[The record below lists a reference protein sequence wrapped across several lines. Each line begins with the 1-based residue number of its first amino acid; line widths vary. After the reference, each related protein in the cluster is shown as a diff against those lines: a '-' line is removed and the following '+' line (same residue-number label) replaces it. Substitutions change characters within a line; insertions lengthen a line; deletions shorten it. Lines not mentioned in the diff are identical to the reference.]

1 MRTRRRAVPR
11 GTNAG
16 AVDDFSTDFLPKL
29 HPIGGFASALAD
41 KVSDGMSSPYR
52 RPHSSSVSPSGTP
65 VAGSKPVVPGRSGPL
80 PRTAIFTDTLDQV
93 NGVSNTYQ
101 YLAAYCRRR
110 KIDLDFF
117 TYGSRTSLEKQGSV
131 RIFRYRPRLPM
142 RYYAGLVF
150 DLWTPRG
157 NLQEDCRQG
166 GYDLIHAATPGS
178 MGLNAL
184 AAADQL
190 GLPLVGVYHTALPE
204 YVGTRR
210 RSLMARLGLP
220 SDLLEQ
226 STLEGCWK
234 FVEWYYRHCEK
245 VLAPSR
251 SIARTL
257 GRRIRVPMDCFSR
270 GVDTRRFSPEH
281 RRESSR
287 TTVLYVGRVSVEKNL
302 PLLARIFRRH
312 GDACLQVV
320 GDGPFRSRMEREAP
334 SANFTGFLTGLELS
348 RAYAS
353 ADLFA
358 FPSETD
364 TFGNVV
370 LEAMS
375 SGLPVV
381 VTDKMGPK
389 ELVEHGSNGFVASN
403 DQEFEL
409 YLNRLIQDEALRRDM
424 GARSRE
430 MALER
435 TWDAVFGSLFDCY
448 REVVQGHRER
458 VA

>member
-1 MRTRRRAVPR
+1 MAP
-11 GTNAG
+11 
-16 AVDDFSTDFLPKL
+16 
-29 HPIGGFASALAD
+29 
-41 KVSDGMSSPYR
+41 
-52 RPHSSSVSPSGTP
+52 GTP
-65 VAGSKPVVPGRSGPL
+65 VAGSKPVVLSRSGPV
-80 PRTAIFTDTLDQV
+80 PRIAVFTDTLDQV

-117 TYGSRTSLEKQGSV
+117 TYGSRTCLEKQGSV
-131 RIFRYRPRLPM
+131 RIFRYRPRLPI

-157 NLQEDCRQG
+157 NVLEDCRQG

-184 AAADQL
+184 AAAERL

-226 STLEGCWK
+226 ATLEVCWK
-234 FVEWYYRHCEK
+234 FVEWFYRHCQE

-257 GRRIRVPMDCFSR
+257 GRRIRVPMDRFSR
-270 GVDTRRFSPEH
+270 GVDTRKFSPEH
-281 RRESSR
+281 RREPSR

-302 PLLARIFRRH
+302 PLLVRIFRRR

-320 GDGPFRSRMEREAP
+320 GDGPFRKRMEQEAP
-334 SANFTGFLTGLELS
+334 NAKFTGFLTGRELS

-381 VTDKMGPK
+381 VTDKMGPR

-409 YLNRLIQDEALRRDM
+409 YLNGLIRDEGLRKSM
-424 GARSRE
+424 GDRSRE

-435 TWDAVFGSLFDCY
+435 TWDAVFGSLFGSY
-448 REVVQGHRER
+448 RKVIREYRER

>member
-1 MRTRRRAVPR
+1 MRRDGAKVVPVPR
-11 GTNAG
+11 I
-16 AVDDFSTDFLPKL
+16 AV
-29 HPIGGFASALAD
+29 
-41 KVSDGMSSPYR
+41 
-52 RPHSSSVSPSGTP
+52 
-65 VAGSKPVVPGRSGPL
+65 
-80 PRTAIFTDTLDQV
+80 FTDTLDQV

-110 KIDLDFF
+110 KIDLDFY
-117 TYGSRTSLEKQGSV
+117 TYGPRTSLEKQGSV
-131 RIFRYRPRLPM
+131 RIFRYRPRLPV

-157 NLQEDCRQG
+157 NLLEDCREG

-184 AAADQL
+184 AAAKRL

-210 RSLMARLGLP
+210 RSLMTRLGLP
-220 SDLLEQ
+220 SGLLEQ
-226 STLEGCWK
+226 FTLEGCWK
-234 FVEWYYRHCEK
+234 FVEWYYRHCQK

-251 SIARTL
+251 SIARIL
-257 GRRIRVPMDCFSR
+257 GRRIRVPMDRFSR
-270 GVDTRRFSPEH
+270 GVDTRKFSPEQ
-281 RRESSR
+281 RREPSR

-302 PLLARIFRRH
+302 PLLARIFRRR

-320 GDGPFRSRMEREAP
+320 GDGPFRKRMEQEAP
-334 SANFTGFLTGLELS
+334 NANFTGFLTGLELS

-381 VTDKMGPK
+381 VTDKMGPR
-389 ELVEHGSNGFVASN
+389 ELVDHGSNGFVASN

-409 YLNRLIQDEALRRDM
+409 YLNRLIQDEGLRESM

-430 MALER
+430 LALER

>member
-1 MRTRRRAVPR
+1 MVRIAV
-11 GTNAG
+11 
-16 AVDDFSTDFLPKL
+16 
-29 HPIGGFASALAD
+29 
-41 KVSDGMSSPYR
+41 
-52 RPHSSSVSPSGTP
+52 
-65 VAGSKPVVPGRSGPL
+65 
-80 PRTAIFTDTLDQV
+80 FTDTLDQV
-93 NGVSNTYQ
+93 NGVSNTYR
-101 YLAAYCRRR
+101 YLAEYCRRR
-110 KIDLDFF
+110 RIDLDFY
-117 TYGSRTSLEKQGSV
+117 TYGSRTSPEKQGSI
-131 RIFRYRPRLPM
+131 RIFRYRPRLPI

-157 NLQEDCRQG
+157 ILLEDCRQG
-166 GYDLIHAATPGS
+166 KYDLIHAATPGS

-184 AAADQL
+184 VAADKL
-190 GLPLVGVYHTALPE
+190 ELPLVGVYHTALPE
-204 YVGTRR
+204 YVSTRR
-210 RSLMARLGLP
+210 RSLMAALGLP
-220 SDLLEQ
+220 HDLLAR
-226 STLEGCWK
+226 STLEICWK
-234 FVEWYYRHCEK
+234 FVEWYYLHCEK

-251 SIARTL
+251 TISQTL
-257 GRRIRVPMDCFSR
+257 GRRIQVPMDEFSR
-270 GVDTRRFSPEH
+270 GVDGRRFSPEH
-281 RRESSR
+281 RRQSSR

-302 PLLARIFRRH
+302 PLLARIFRRRR
-312 GDACLQVV
+312 DVRLQVV
-320 GDGPFRSRMEREAP
+320 GDGPFRKRMEQEAP
-334 SANFTGFLTGLELS
+334 NADFTGFLTGLELS

-381 VTDKMGPK
+381 VTDKMGPR
-389 ELVEHGSNGFVASN
+389 ELVDHGSNGFVASN
-403 DQEFEL
+403 DEEFEC
-409 YLNRLIQDEALRRDM
+409 YLDRLIRDPELRKTM
-424 GARSRE
+424 GARSRR

>member
-1 MRTRRRAVPR
+1 M
-11 GTNAG
+11 
-16 AVDDFSTDFLPKL
+16 
-29 HPIGGFASALAD
+29 
-41 KVSDGMSSPYR
+41 
-52 RPHSSSVSPSGTP
+52 
-65 VAGSKPVVPGRSGPL
+65 VPGSSGPV
-80 PRTAIFTDTLDQV
+80 PGVAVFTDTLDQV
-93 NGVSNTYQ
+93 NGVSNTYR

-110 KIDLDFF
+110 KIDLDFY

-131 RIFRYRPRLPM
+131 RIFRYRPRLPI
-142 RYYAGLVF
+142 RYYTGLVF

-157 NLQEDCRQG
+157 ILLEDCLQG
-166 GYDLIHAATPGS
+166 EYDLIHAATPGA

-184 AAADQL
+184 AAAGKL

-204 YVGTRR
+204 YVETRR

-220 SDLLEQ
+220 SDLLER
-226 STLEGCWK
+226 STSKGCWK
-234 FVEWYYRHCEK
+234 FVEWYYGHCGK

-257 GRRIRVPMDCFSR
+257 GRRIHVPMGVFSR
-270 GVDTRRFSPEH
+270 GVDARRFSPEH
-281 RRESSR
+281 RRESSG

-312 GDACLQVV
+312 GDARLQVV
-320 GDGPFRSRMEREAP
+320 GDGPFRRRMEQEAP
-334 SANFTGFLTGLELS
+334 AANFTGFLAGLELS

-381 VTDKMGPK
+381 VTDKMGPR
-389 ELVEHGSNGFVASN
+389 ELVDHGSNGFIAS
-403 DQEFEL
+403 DDREFESC
-409 YLNRLIQDEALRRDM
+409 LNRLIRDPELRRTM
-424 GARSRE
+424 GARSRQ

-448 REVVQGHRER
+448 REVVQGYRQR

>member
-1 MRTRRRAVPR
+1 M
-11 GTNAG
+11 G
-16 AVDDFSTDFLPKL
+16 
-29 HPIGGFASALAD
+29 
-41 KVSDGMSSPYR
+41 
-52 RPHSSSVSPSGTP
+52 
-65 VAGSKPVVPGRSGPL
+65 AGSKPAVLDRSGPV
-80 PRTAIFTDTLDQV
+80 PRIAVFTDTLDQV
-93 NGVSNTYQ
+93 NGVSNTYR

-131 RIFRYRPRLPM
+131 RIFRYRPRIPI

-157 NLQEDCRQG
+157 SLLEDCREG
-166 GYDLIHAATPGS
+166 GYDLVHAATPGS

-184 AAADQL
+184 AAAKKL
-190 GLPLVGVYHTALPE
+190 RLPLVGVYHTALPE

-210 RSLMARLGLP
+210 GSLMTRLGLP
-220 SDLLEQ
+220 ADLLER

-234 FVEWYYRHCEK
+234 FVEWFYRHCQTI
-245 VLAPSR
+245 LAPSS

-257 GRRIRVPMDCFSR
+257 SRRIGVPLARFSR

-281 RRESSR
+281 RRESR
-287 TTVLYVGRVSVEKNL
+287 QTTVLYAGRVSVEKNL
-302 PLLARIFRRH
+302 PLLSRIFRRRF
-312 GDACLQVV
+312 DARLLIV
-320 GDGPFRSRMEREAP
+320 GDGPFRRRMEHETPA
-334 SANFTGFLTGLELS
+334 ADFTGFLTGLELS

-353 ADLFA
+353 SDLFA

-381 VTDKMGPK
+381 VTDKMGPQ
-389 ELVEHGSNGFVASN
+389 ELVDHGSNGFIASN
-403 DQEFEL
+403 DREFER
-409 YLNRLIQDEALRRDM
+409 YLDRLIKDKELRRSM
-424 GARSRE
+424 GSRSRT

-435 TWDAVFGSLFDCY
+435 TWDAVFGSLFDSY
-448 REVVQGHRER
+448 REVIRER
-458 VA
+458 REPVA

>member
-1 MRTRRRAVPR
+1 MPRIAV
-11 GTNAG
+11 
-16 AVDDFSTDFLPKL
+16 
-29 HPIGGFASALAD
+29 
-41 KVSDGMSSPYR
+41 
-52 RPHSSSVSPSGTP
+52 
-65 VAGSKPVVPGRSGPL
+65 
-80 PRTAIFTDTLDQV
+80 FTDTLDQV
-93 NGVSNTYQ
+93 NGVSNTYEH
-101 YLAAYCRRR
+101 LAAYCRRR

-117 TYGSRTSLEKQGSV
+117 TYGFRPYLEKQGSV
-131 RIFRYRPRLPM
+131 RIFRYRPRLPI

-157 NLQEDCRQG
+157 NLLEDCRQG

-184 AAADQL
+184 AAARKL
-190 GLPLVGVYHTALPE
+190 RLPLVGVYHTALPE
-204 YVGTRR
+204 YVETRR
-210 RSLMARLGLP
+210 RRLMTRLGLP
-220 SDLLEQ
+220 SDLLER
-226 STLEGCWK
+226 STMEVCWK
-234 FVEWYYRHCEK
+234 FVEWFYRHCRV

-257 GRRIRVPMDCFSR
+257 GRRIHVPMDRFSR
-270 GVDTRRFSPEH
+270 GVDTRKFSPDH
-281 RRESSR
+281 RREPSR

-302 PLLARIFRRH
+302 PLLARIFRRRW
-312 GDACLQVV
+312 DARLVVV

-334 SANFTGFLTGLELS
+334 NATFTGFLSGLELS

-358 FPSETD
+358 FPSKTD

-381 VTDKMGPK
+381 VTDKMGPR

-403 DQEFEL
+403 DQEFEACL
-409 YLNRLIQDEALRRDM
+409 DRLIQDEALRESM

-430 MALER
+430 LALER
-435 TWDAVFGSLFDCY
+435 TWNVVFGSLFDSY
-448 REVVQGHRER
+448 REVIRGHRER

>member
-1 MRTRRRAVPR
+1 
-11 GTNAG
+11 
-16 AVDDFSTDFLPKL
+16 
-29 HPIGGFASALAD
+29 
-41 KVSDGMSSPYR
+41 MSSQYR
-52 RPHSSSVSPSGTP
+52 RSHSGFGEAPGTQVS
-65 VAGSKPVVPGRSGPL
+65 GSKPVVLGRSGPV
-80 PRTAIFTDTLDQV
+80 PEIAVFTDTLDQV

-110 KIDLDFF
+110 KIDLDFY

-131 RIFRYRPRLPM
+131 RIYRYRPRLPV

-157 NLQEDCRQG
+157 NLLEDCREG

-184 AAADQL
+184 AAAKKL
-190 GLPLVGVYHTALPE
+190 RLPVVGVYHTALPE

-210 RSLMARLGLP
+210 RSLLARLGLP
-220 SDLLEQ
+220 TDFLEQ
-226 STLEGCWK
+226 FTLEGCWK
-234 FVEWYYRHCEK
+234 FVEWYYRHCQK

-251 SIARTL
+251 SIARIL
-257 GRRIRVPMDCFSR
+257 GRRIRVPMDRFSR
-270 GVDTRRFSPEH
+270 GVDTRKFSPEH
-281 RRESSR
+281 RREPSR

-302 PLLARIFRRH
+302 PLLARIFRRR

-320 GDGPFRSRMEREAP
+320 GDGPFRKRMEQEAP
-334 SANFTGFLTGLELS
+334 NANFTGFLTGLELS

-381 VTDKMGPK
+381 VTDKMGPR

-409 YLNRLIQDEALRRDM
+409 YLNRLIQDEGLRESM

-430 MALER
+430 LALER

>member
-1 MRTRRRAVPR
+1 M
-11 GTNAG
+11 G
-16 AVDDFSTDFLPKL
+16 
-29 HPIGGFASALAD
+29 
-41 KVSDGMSSPYR
+41 
-52 RPHSSSVSPSGTP
+52 
-65 VAGSKPVVPGRSGPL
+65 AGSKTVVLGRSAPVPGI
-80 PRTAIFTDTLDQV
+80 AVFTDTLDQV

-101 YLAAYCRRR
+101 YLAAYCRER

-131 RIFRYRPRLPM
+131 RIFRYRPRLPIH
-142 RYYAGLVF
+142 YYAGLAF

-157 NLQEDCRQG
+157 NLLEDCRHG

-184 AAADQL
+184 AAAKKL
-190 GLPLVGVYHTALPE
+190 RLPLVGVYHTALPE
-204 YVGTRR
+204 YVETRR
-210 RSLMARLGLP
+210 RSLMTRLGLP
-220 SDLLEQ
+220 SDLLER
-226 STLEGCWK
+226 STLEVCWK
-234 FVEWYYRHCEK
+234 FVEWFYRHCQT
-245 VLAPSR
+245 VLAPSS

-257 GRRIRVPMDCFSR
+257 ERRIRVPMDRFSR
-270 GVDTRRFSPEH
+270 GVDARKFSPEH
-281 RRESSR
+281 RQEPAR

-302 PLLARIFRRH
+302 PLLARIFRSRR
-312 GDACLQVV
+312 DARLVVV

-334 SANFTGFLTGLELS
+334 NAKFTGFVTGLELS

-353 ADLFA
+353 SDLFA

-381 VTDKMGPK
+381 VTDKMGPR
-389 ELVEHGSNGFVASN
+389 ELVDHGFNGFIASN
-403 DQEFEL
+403 DREFKR
-409 YLNRLIQDEALRRDM
+409 YLDRLIQDGELRRSM
-424 GARSRE
+424 GARSRT

-435 TWDAVFGSLFDCY
+435 TWNAVFRSLFDSY
-448 REVVQGHRER
+448 REVIREYRER
-458 VA
+458 VE

>member
-1 MRTRRRAVPR
+1 M
-11 GTNAG
+11 G
-16 AVDDFSTDFLPKL
+16 
-29 HPIGGFASALAD
+29 
-41 KVSDGMSSPYR
+41 
-52 RPHSSSVSPSGTP
+52 
-65 VAGSKPVVPGRSGPL
+65 AGSKTVVLGRSATVPGI
-80 PRTAIFTDTLDQV
+80 AVFTDTLDQV

-131 RIFRYRPRLPM
+131 RIYRYRPRLPI

-157 NLQEDCRQG
+157 NLLKDCREG
-166 GYDLIHAATPGS
+166 GYGLIHAATPGS

-184 AAADQL
+184 AAAKKL
-190 GLPLVGVYHTALPE
+190 RLPLVGVYHTALPE
-204 YVGTRR
+204 YVETRR
-210 RSLMARLGLP
+210 RSLMTRLGLP
-220 SDLLEQ
+220 SDLLER
-226 STLEGCWK
+226 STLEVCWK
-234 FVEWYYRHCEK
+234 FVEWFYRHCQT
-245 VLAPSR
+245 VLAPSS

-257 GRRIRVPMDCFSR
+257 ERRIRVPMDRFSR
-270 GVDTRRFSPEH
+270 GVDARKFSPEH
-281 RRESSR
+281 RQEPAR

-302 PLLARIFRRH
+302 PLLARIFRSRR
-312 GDACLQVV
+312 DARLVVV

-334 SANFTGFLTGLELS
+334 NAKFTGFVTGLDLS

-353 ADLFA
+353 SDLFA

-381 VTDKMGPK
+381 VTDKMGPR
-389 ELVEHGSNGFVASN
+389 ELVDHGSNGFIASN
-403 DQEFEL
+403 DREFER
-409 YLNRLIQDEALRRDM
+409 YLDRLIKDKELRRSM
-424 GARSRE
+424 GARSRT

-435 TWDAVFGSLFDCY
+435 TWDAVFGSLFDSY
-448 REVVQGHRER
+448 RKVIRECR
-458 VA
+458 EPVA

>member
-1 MRTRRRAVPR
+1 MAP
-11 GTNAG
+11 G
-16 AVDDFSTDFLPKL
+16 A
-29 HPIGGFASALAD
+29 
-41 KVSDGMSSPYR
+41 
-52 RPHSSSVSPSGTP
+52 P
-65 VAGSKPVVPGRSGPL
+65 VAGSRPVVLGRSGPV
-80 PRTAIFTDTLDQV
+80 PGIAVFTDTLDQV
-93 NGVSNTYQ
+93 NGVSNTYH

-110 KIDLDFF
+110 KIELDFF

-131 RIFRYRPRLPM
+131 RIFRYRPRLPV

-157 NLQEDCRQG
+157 NLLEDCRQG

-184 AAADQL
+184 AAARKL
-190 GLPLVGVYHTALPE
+190 RLPLVGVYHTALPE

-220 SDLLEQ
+220 PDLLER
-226 STLEGCWK
+226 SMLEGCWK
-234 FVEWYYRHCEK
+234 FVEWFYGHCQK

-251 SIARTL
+251 SIAPTLARRT
-257 GRRIRVPMDCFSR
+257 RVPMDRFSR
-270 GVDTRRFSPEH
+270 GVDTRKFSPAH
-281 RRESSR
+281 RREPAR

-302 PLLARIFRRH
+302 PMLARIFRRR

-320 GDGPFRSRMEREAP
+320 GDGPFRKRMEQEAP
-334 SANFTGFLTGLELS
+334 NAKFTGFLTGLELS

-381 VTDKMGPK
+381 VTDKMGPQ
-389 ELVEHGSNGFVASN
+389 ELVEHGSNGFVAS
-403 DQEFEL
+403 DDREFEL
-409 YLNRLIQDEALRRDM
+409 YLNRLIQDEGLRESM

>member
-1 MRTRRRAVPR
+1 M
-11 GTNAG
+11 G
-16 AVDDFSTDFLPKL
+16 
-29 HPIGGFASALAD
+29 
-41 KVSDGMSSPYR
+41 
-52 RPHSSSVSPSGTP
+52 
-65 VAGSKPVVPGRSGPL
+65 AGSKTVVLGRSAPVPGI
-80 PRTAIFTDTLDQV
+80 AVFTDTLDQV

-131 RIFRYRPRLPM
+131 RIFRYRPRLPI

-157 NLQEDCRQG
+157 NLLKDCREG
-166 GYDLIHAATPGS
+166 GYGLIHAATPGS

-184 AAADQL
+184 AAAKKL
-190 GLPLVGVYHTALPE
+190 RLPLVGVYHTALPE
-204 YVGTRR
+204 YVETRR
-210 RSLMARLGLP
+210 RSLMTRLGLP
-220 SDLLEQ
+220 SDLLER
-226 STLEGCWK
+226 STLEVCWK
-234 FVEWYYRHCEK
+234 FVEWFYRHCQT
-245 VLAPSR
+245 VLAPSS

-257 GRRIRVPMDCFSR
+257 ERRIRVPMDRFSR
-270 GVDTRRFSPEH
+270 GVDARKFSPEH
-281 RRESSR
+281 RQEPAR

-302 PLLARIFRRH
+302 PLLARIFRSRR
-312 GDACLQVV
+312 DARLVVV

-334 SANFTGFLTGLELS
+334 NAKFTGFVTGLELS

-353 ADLFA
+353 SDLFA

-381 VTDKMGPK
+381 VTDKMGPR
-389 ELVEHGSNGFVASN
+389 ELVDHGSNGFIASN
-403 DQEFEL
+403 DREFER
-409 YLNRLIQDEALRRDM
+409 YLDRLIKDKELRRSM
-424 GARSRE
+424 GARSRT

-435 TWDAVFGSLFDCY
+435 TWDAVFGSLFDSY
-448 REVVQGHRER
+448 REVIRECR
-458 VA
+458 EPVA

>member
-1 MRTRRRAVPR
+1 
-11 GTNAG
+11 
-16 AVDDFSTDFLPKL
+16 
-29 HPIGGFASALAD
+29 
-41 KVSDGMSSPYR
+41 MSSSHPR
-52 RPHSSSVSPSGTP
+52 SCFGSGQDPGTP
-65 VAGSKPVVPGRSGPL
+65 AAGSKRVVPGRSGPM
-80 PRTAIFTDTLDQV
+80 PKIAVFTDTLDQV
-93 NGVSNTYQ
+93 NGVSNTYH
-101 YLAAYCRRR
+101 YLSDYCRRR
-110 KIDLDFF
+110 KIGVDFY

-131 RIFRYRPRLPM
+131 RIFRYRPRLPI

-157 NLQEDCRQG
+157 NLLEDCRQG

-184 AAADQL
+184 AAAGKL

-210 RSLMARLGLP
+210 RSLMARLGFP

-226 STLEGCWK
+226 SMLEGCWK
-234 FVEWYYRHCEK
+234 FVEWYYRHCVK

-270 GVDTRRFSPEH
+270 GVDTRRFSPQH
-281 RRESSR
+281 RREPSR

-312 GDACLQVV
+312 GEALLQVV
-320 GDGPFRSRMEREAP
+320 GDGPFRSRMEKEAP
-334 SANFTGFLTGLELS
+334 YANFTGFLTGLELS

-389 ELVEHGSNGFVASN
+389 ELVEHGANGFVASD
-403 DQEFEL
+403 DQEFEH
-409 YLNRLIQDEALRRDM
+409 YLNRLIRDEVLRRSM

-430 MALER
+430 MALGR
-435 TWDAVFGSLFDCY
+435 TWDAVFGSLFDRY

-458 VA
+458 VV